1 MSIYSQLQSN
11 NLTNVL
17 NNDFLI
23 DKTDYEKEKI
33 NQQYN
38 TLYFNSFKDTLDLEK
53 EKASTV
59 IYNLSIKDIAQNL
72 SKVLFKIINELTI
85 LHYNTNSNVRE
96 YIEVFIKDDRLIYTG
111 ILFILLGLALFFIF
125 NSS

>member
-17 NNDFLI
+17 NDNFLI

-72 SKVLFKIINELTI
+72 SKVLFQIINELTV
-85 LHYNTNSNVRE
+85 LHHNTNSNVRE

-111 ILFILLGLALFFIF
+111 ILFILLGLAVFFIF

>member
-72 SKVLFKIINELTI
+72 SKVLFQIINELTV
-85 LHYNTNSNVRE
+85 LHHNNNSNVRE

-111 ILFILLGLALFFIF
+111 ILFILLGLAVFFIF
-125 NSS
+125 VSS

>member
-38 TLYFNSFKDTLDLEK
+38 TLYFNSFKDTIDLEK
-53 EKASTV
+53 DKESTV

-72 SKVLFKIINELTI
+72 SKVLFQIINELTV
-85 LHYNTNSNVRE
+85 LHHNNNSNVRE

-111 ILFILLGLALFFIF
+111 ILFILLGLAIFFIF

>member
-38 TLYFNSFKDTLDLEK
+38 TLYFNSFKDTMDLEK
-53 EKASTV
+53 EKSSTV

-72 SKVLFKIINELTI
+72 SKVLFQIINELTV
-85 LHYNTNSNVRE
+85 LHHNNNSNVRE

-111 ILFILLGLALFFIF
+111 ILFILLGLAVFFIF

>member
-38 TLYFNSFKDTLDLEK
+38 TLYFNSFKDTMDLKK
-53 EKASTV
+53 EKSSTV

-72 SKVLFKIINELTI
+72 SKVLFQIINELTV
-85 LHYNTNSNVRE
+85 LHHNTNSNVRE

>member
-38 TLYFNSFKDTLDLEK
+38 TLYFNSFKDTMDLEK
-53 EKASTV
+53 EKESTV

>member
-72 SKVLFKIINELTI
+72 SKVLFQIINELTV
-85 LHYNTNSNVRE
+85 LHHNNNSNVRE

-111 ILFILLGLALFFIF
+111 ILFILLGLAIFFIF
-125 NSS
+125 VSS